1 MATNFKLKRSSVASK
16 RPGLSNL
23 ELGELALNTYDG
35 FLFTERN
42 GLGITTVTNLTPWY
56 ENYGAG
62 SIFYIN
68 KVGIGTTAVPDTNQL
83 LIKGGTE
90 TDNINVT
97 GITTLASA
105 KVSDLTSG
113 RVVTVGTGGEL
124 QDSSNLTFD
133 GTNLFV
139 SGINI
144 TGGSTVG
151 ADIVTRNLKVNGIS
165 THIGISTFNS
175 ATFHDD
181 VTFDTANGNDILFD
195 KSDNSFRF
203 GDECAVRF
211 GGGNDLKIQH
221 YQNNSYIDDN
231 GAGALYIRSDE
242 LILGKTGS
250 FSKYIRGVQDA
261 QVEIFHNN
269 SKKLETTVS
278 GISITGTT
286 DTDNFIN
293 AGVSTF
299 VGIITASA
307 TENVIPFLYS
317 NFSDLPSAVSYHGAF
332 AHVHARGKGYFAHA
346 ANWYELVN
354 KELDG
359 TIGVGTEQVR
369 VGVTTVTTFNATGNV
384 TLGDADTDNIVFNG
398 DINSNIIPNTN
409 NTYELG
415 STTKRWKTLYTGAT
429 TKIDSDIVTRNLSVT
444 GLGTFA
450 NDVTFTGASYNAVW
464 DQSDSALEFADNA
477 KVKFGDGGDFD
488 IYHSGNGSFI
498 RDVGTGPLTILT
510 NHFLLRNSG
519 NNEELIEGFENGSL
533 SLFYDDVKRLSTSGV
548 GVTVYNQLDVT
559 NINASGIIT
568 AVDGNFTGNVSI
580 AGTLTYQDVTNV
592 DSVGIATARVGLDVL
607 SGGINA
613 VGIVTADGLDAI
625 GIQSGGVNI
634 TTGIITAI
642 NFTGTGN
649 TVTYDS
655 STKIVSVSVGGAG
668 GSGTGG
674 KFVENNT
681 GIHTLSNVGIGT
693 TNASDKLKVL
703 GDVAFTGA
711 LKVSPLGLSGSNGN
725 YLKSVGTGVT
735 WAAFPTAR
743 TVGLQTATAN
753 QTSFSFAYNVGFLDV
768 YINGVKLTTNEFT
781 ATNGTSVVLTE
792 GAFVG
797 DQVQFISFNTTATG
811 GGGGGS
817 GITDVVQ
824 DATPQLGGNL
834 DLNSKIINGT
844 GNIDYTG
851 NFKASGIAT
860 ATTFS
865 GSGASLTNL
874 NASTLAS
881 GTVPSA
887 RLSGPYTNVV
897 AGSATVAANV
907 TVFANN
913 TNNETCYPLFADGAT
928 GTQNCESDTGLTY
941 NPSTGNLTATKF
953 TGDGSAL
960 TGISGSGG
968 VTVQDEGSALS
979 TTGTTLNFVGSGVV
993 ASGNGAVKTIT
1004 IAGGGSG
1011 NAAGFST
1018 SGGNF
1023 TVNAGVTTVIDTFNI
1038 NTNTKLSEYTVHL
1051 ENVNGNIQSQKV
1063 LVMNYGA
1070 GIGLTA
1076 YSSEYGIMFHPNQ
1089 IADIGVVVTAGIC
1102 SLTATT
1108 KSGITGITTFSLT
1121 RQDQS

>member
-68 KVGIGTTAVPDTNQL
+68 KVGIGTPAVPDTNQL

-97 GITTLASA
+97 GITTVGS
-105 KVSDLTSG
+105 LTSG
-113 RVVTVGTGGEL
+113 RVVTVGTGGKL

-151 ADIVTRNLKVNGIS
+151 ADIVTRNLKVTGIS
-165 THIGISTFNS
+165 THIGISTFND
-175 ATFHDD
+175 AEFYDN
-181 VTFDTANGNDILFD
+181 VTFFGTNPNASSNKILFN
-195 KSDNSFRF
+195 KSANLLRFFDNAKADF
-203 GDECAVRF
+203 GQSGDLQIYHL
-211 GGGNDLKIQH
+211 GGIN
-221 YQNNSYIDDN
+221 YIDCTTSAQLLLQSDDLHIRNAAGNQEIITTAVN
-231 GAGALYIRSDE
+231 GD
-242 LILGKTGS
+242 
-250 FSKYIRGVQDA
+250 VQLFYSGN
-261 QVEIFHNN
+261 Q
-269 SKKLETTVS
+269 KLATTVG
-278 GISITGTT
+278 GINVTGTT

-307 TENVIPFLYS
+307 TQNIIPFLYS
-317 NFSDLPSAVSYHGAF
+317 AFGDLPSATSYHGAF

-415 STTKRWKTLYTGAT
+415 SATKRWKTLYTGAT

-450 NDVTFTGASYNAVW
+450 NDVTFTGASYNVVW

-477 KVKFGDGGDFD
+477 KATFGDTQDLE
-488 IYHSGNGSFI
+488 IYHDSNSSYVLNKTGN
-498 RDVGTGPLTILT
+498 L
-510 NHFLLRNSG
+510 HLLANSLLLKNRN
-519 NNEELIEGFENGSL
+519 NNESYIRCFQDAQVELY
-533 SLFYDDVKRLSTSGV
+533 YDNTKRLATSGV
-548 GVTVYNQLDVT
+548 GVTVYNQLDTT

-592 DSVGIATARVGLDVL
+592 DSVGIATARVGLRVL
-607 SGGINA
+607 SGGIDA
-613 VGIVTADGLDAI
+613 VGVITATGGLDAI

-668 GSGTGG
+668 GGTGG

-735 WAAFPTAR
+735 WASFPTAR

-792 GAFVG
+792 GAFLG
-797 DQVQFISFNTTATG
+797 DQVQLISFNTTATG
-811 GGGGGS
+811 GGGGG

-834 DLNSKIINGT
+834 DLNSKVINGS

-887 RLSGPYTNVV
+887 RLAGPYTNVV

-1051 ENVNGNIQSQKV
+1051 ENVKGNIQSQKV